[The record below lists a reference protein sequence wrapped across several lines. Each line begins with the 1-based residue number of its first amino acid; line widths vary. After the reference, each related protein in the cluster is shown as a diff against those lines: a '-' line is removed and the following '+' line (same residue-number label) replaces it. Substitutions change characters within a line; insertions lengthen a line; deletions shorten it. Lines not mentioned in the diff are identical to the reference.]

1 MKNFYNNYKWLMP
14 AVLGITFFACK
25 PAADKYSWP
34 AGYDFS
40 SPEKFIMPGSLL
52 EISGITFYQGN
63 GKVVYSVQDEEGL
76 LFKQNWG
83 DAKQTN
89 VEFASG
95 GDYEDVAILN
105 ETVFILKSSGT
116 ILSFPL
122 AETSGQK
129 TKKVKEW
136 KNILPKGE
144 YEGLYA
150 DQENQ
155 TLYALCKDC
164 NVDKKTKD
172 ATGYLLSYEPKSG
185 VLALGGDFKIMGEQ
199 VEALGYPIKSGL
211 KAAALAKNPQT
222 GEWYMLS
229 SVHKLLVIA
238 NPDWTIKEAHALN
251 PADFLQPEGMAFDN
265 EFNLYISNEGDELS
279 AGNILKFKYTPAK

>member
-1 MKNFYNNYKWLMP
+1 MKNIHKNYKWLIT
-14 AVLGITFFACK
+14 AVVVITIFACK

-52 EISGITFYQGN
+52 EISGISFYQGN
-63 GKVVYSVQDEEGL
+63 GNAVYSVQDEEGR

-83 DAKQTN
+83 DDKQTN

-95 GDYEDVAILN
+95 GDYEDVAILG

-116 ILSFPL
+116 ILSFPMS
-122 AETSGQK
+122 ETNQEK
-129 TKKVKEW
+129 TKNVNEW

-155 TLYALCKDC
+155 TLYALCKNC
-164 NVDKKTKD
+164 SVDKKTRD
-172 ATGYLLSYEPKSG
+172 ATGYALNYDPKAE
-185 VLALGGDFKIMGEQ
+185 VLTMGIDFKIMGEQ

-222 GEWYMLS
+222 GEWYILS

-238 NPDWTIKEAHALN
+238 KPDWTIKGAYRLN
-251 PADFLQPEGMAFDN
+251 PADFLQPEGIAFDN

-279 AGNILKFKYTPAK
+279 AGNILKFKYTAAR